1 MMDLPA
7 YFGLFA
13 AALIAASIL
22 PGQSEIVVVAMLIAD
37 YSPALVLAVATVGNV
52 LGSATSWWL
61 GTQVERF
68 KDKSW
73 FPADS
78 KNFDRAKAWY
88 RRYGRWSLL
97 LCWVPV
103 VGGPLTLV
111 AGVLREPLWS
121 FVALVSIAKFARYA
135 VVAAVTLNLF

>member
-1 MMDLPA
+1 MDFAA

-22 PGQSEIVVVAMLIAD
+22 PGQSEVVVVAMLIAD

-68 KDKSW
+68 KNKSW
-73 FPADS
+73 FPTDS

-88 RRYGRWSLL
+88 HRYGRWSLL

-103 VGGPLTLV
+103 AGGPLTLV

-121 FVALVSIAKFARYA
+121 FMALVSIAKFARYA